1 MLCQCWN
8 NDNFI
13 QEQKPESY
21 LHLTLSAF
29 HDRVLAIY
37 RKSNLPPPHLSAWWK
52 SHTSDMYDA
61 GSLHYIT
68 GRISATLSFTK
79 AKSIQVAQ
87 FTATAV
93 FAWFLIS
100 DIIYFMKS
108 ELRLWNFN
116 GVMCDYP
123 PSSGTQPTCRRS
135 WPSVPLL
142 RLQNIE
148 MNLYLYWVQHAATTL
163 QNL

>member
-29 HDRVLAIY
+29 HDRLAVY
-37 RKSNLPPPHLSAWWK
+37 RKSNLPPTHLSAWWK
-52 SHTSDMYDA
+52 SHKTAMYDA

-79 AKSIQVAQ
+79 GKSIQVAQ

-93 FAWFLIS
+93 FAWFLIM

-108 ELRLWNFN
+108 EYRLWNFN
-116 GVMCDYP
+116 DVIRDYP
-123 PSSGTQPTCRRS
+123 ASSGTEPTCRRS
-135 WPSVPLL
+135 WSSVPLL
-142 RLQNIE
+142 RLQNI
-148 MNLYLYWVQHAATTL
+148 
-163 QNL
+163 